1 MPQTRAKMVRSV
13 LPDKMIEVSDAV
25 VLMTREHF
33 AVLKAQV
40 LPTLRARGDPPPR
53 IVDPGTGE
61 RTRWF
66 SNVKEL
72 LASTPGGTLVR
83 GYKLFTFP
91 LNQRVWHRTAWKAQ
105 FHVVVAH
112 EGESGKL
119 LYTCANSA
127 HHSLEAQTPF
137 IFVPSSRAHPE
148 VSDADMLENK
158 FIMGAV
164 VGGNPAFTDALVLD
178 KRLRGRRYSV
188 IATCPEE
195 CVAKRNVMVRL
206 TTYFREWFKKRQVQ
220 GDMHNLAEQMGMPVC
235 NVGECQ
241 NFADEDVA
249 ELIERVQSNDQ
260 ALVNGTEGLKMEL
273 NAVHDIFT
281 RQASI
286 DEVRLAFFGYYDE
299 TKEKVDEVLRQRL
312 SACQRSQK
320 LQ

>member
-1 MPQTRAKMVRSV
+1 MWAAT
-13 LPDKMIEVSDAV
+13 
-25 VLMTREHF
+25 
-33 AVLKAQV
+33 
-40 LPTLRARGDPPPR
+40 
-53 IVDPGTGE
+53 
-61 RTRWF
+61 
-66 SNVKEL
+66 
-72 LASTPGGTLVR
+72 
-83 GYKLFTFP
+83 
-91 LNQRVWHRTAWKAQ
+91 
-105 FHVVVAH
+105 
-112 EGESGKL
+112 
-119 LYTCANSA
+119 
-127 HHSLEAQTPF
+127 
-137 IFVPSSRAHPE
+137 
-148 VSDADMLENK
+148 
-158 FIMGAV
+158 
-164 VGGNPAFTDALVLD
+164 PAFTDALVLD